1 MSAPSLPLH
10 TLQKQ
15 FLEGLTRFALEFF
28 QDVEKVVTIY
38 QGEMLRY
45 QEENRGL
52 RSLLNDV
59 IHPEMKVHTKD
70 GNRSTTTV
78 REQAPEQ
85 TTPEFAEP
93 LAKMAKTEP
102 TEQSRFDSSES
113 LAAKHGPK
121 DVLQP
126 SIHVPK
132 EEQTE
137 ISVSS
142 ELLTDRLPGIPSVVH
157 MEVSKPY
164 TLADTPHGSETH
176 ILQPLGVTKGQ
187 QIEYDRHLAPEGESR
202 SDNGLTVECFKSE
215 DDEDTGRLDITTS
228 LQDMAFGNF
237 HTATECPGLSSW
249 EDIFNK
255 DLGSLEPPKT
265 SYKKNMLLRVVF
277 SGVQKYLSMCEPTFD
292 AFLEEVSLKFH
303 IPHSQQSDLKVYNPP
318 DTEVDAAVFE
328 EVVKKST
335 GTFRVML
342 SNEELV
348 TLNFTMCDTGKEA
361 ARRSPPQ
368 RPSHDAKA
376 LIENILMTKPGGER
390 VMKEYAKT
398 KSLTDATR
406 RQMINILAA
415 EMTKAHGT
423 SPPKSVRVMYARGI
437 VALFPYLEDPY
448 SKHGYLK
455 QANISCLIFENI
467 SKRSNHSVSIQAPFL
482 TQRLGWRNLSAF
494 QKNSTF
500 ARSGQEH
507 YYDPESGSGY
517 LAWRLKTIQRKTA
530 EGRSVSVEKTPK
542 NGGPGKDRS
551 RLFTMDTVLPYQEV
565 EAAVEV
571 LKHTSDEGTIR
582 EKMKATFIY
591 RRSMV
596 KDDKKSAE
604 VFSVFPRYLDT
615 PGLIEQDFRLLF
627 GEVTAN
633 KLLETWS
640 NGLKAKIVRESHGLV
655 PTTEVLELMCNAK
668 SGADTENGWDSD
680 MSAVLLL
687 LHLLPPSAQGRKR
700 PGKMSASQAA
710 DNLVKFLKECSSPQ
724 QHLDYT
730 THTCQPYLLVQGPTR
745 SRIQSAFIVMDN
757 HALPSKAAGSLAALD
772 ELFKA
777 YYVFGRS
784 YTSSLTNFWTFLQ
797 TTIYNID
804 VGETKES
811 PRVAELRAR
820 MMR

>member
-15 FLEGLTRFALEFF
+15 FLEGLTRFVLEFF

-38 QGEMLRY
+38 QGEVLRY

-78 REQAPEQ
+78 RDQAPEQ

-102 TEQSRFDSSES
+102 TEQSRFDSSKS

-121 DVLQP
+121 EVLQP
-126 SIHVPK
+126 SVNVPK

-142 ELLTDRLPGIPSVVH
+142 ELLTSERLPGIPSVVH
-157 MEVSKPY
+157 MEASKPY

-187 QIEYDRHLAPEGESR
+187 QIEYDRRLAPEGESR

-303 IPHSQQSDLKVYNPP
+303 IPHSQQSDLKVYDPP
-318 DTEVDAAVFE
+318 DTKVDAAVFE

-398 KSLTDATR
+398 KSLTNATR

-415 EMTKAHGT
+415 EMTETHGT

-448 SKHGYLK
+448 SKHGY
-455 QANISCLIFENI
+455 
-467 SKRSNHSVSIQAPFL
+467 
-482 TQRLGWRNLSAF
+482 
-494 QKNSTF
+494 
-500 ARSGQEH
+500 EH
-507 YYDPESGSGY
+507 YYDPERGSGY

-542 NGGPGKDRS
+542 NGGPGKGRS
-551 RLFTMDTVLPYQEV
+551 RPFNTDTVLPYQEV

-571 LKHTSDEGTIR
+571 LKHSSDEGTIR

-596 KDDKKSAE
+596 KDDKKSTE

-640 NGLKAKIVRESHGLV
+640 NSLKAKIVRESHGLV

-668 SGADTENGWDSD
+668 SGADMENGWDSD

-710 DNLVKFLKECSSPQ
+710 DNLIKFLKEGSSPQ

-745 SRIQSAFIVMDN
+745 SRIQSAFIVIDN